1 MRLLNKISIGK
12 RRRKTSGVGVSDDSM
27 ESPSTSK
34 SASDNTLNLQSGSSA
49 DPVPA
54 PVDKSG
60 TGSAGATAA
69 GIVIPV
75 ARFRKPSAG
84 MVVFFLS
91 VVAGVF
97 AVYYSQ
103 NYIEGKVDYYKGQLE
118 KTETMVEVVVP
129 GRRLLT
135 GQPLREQDLLV
146 REIPES
152 YVDNNVLL
160 LSSYEQA
167 LGQEL
172 AFDVEPGKPLLWAH
186 LEGGRTR
193 TFSGLVPEGARA
205 LTVRVDEINSI
216 SGFLQP
222 KDRIDLLMTYG
233 SGDQEAV
240 FPLIQTLEVIA
251 TGLQTRV
258 DKNSVGGKRTFSTIT
273 VNVSPDNA
281 QKITLAQKIGKLTAV
296 LRNPDDADPLSDS
309 PMTTSRLL
317 NKPRKVVARKKP
329 EKPKAPAIEYIIGG
343 A

>member
-1 MRLLNKISIGK
+1 MISLKKISNRLK
-12 RRRKTSGVGVSDDSM
+12 RKSSVNGDSANAAVVSQPASSQHGMSGGSSINSETPSVSDA
-27 ESPSTSK
+27 PSI
-34 SASDNTLNLQSGSSA
+34 ASSVVVNRASR
-49 DPVPA
+49 
-54 PVDKSG
+54 
-60 TGSAGATAA
+60 
-69 GIVIPV
+69 I
-75 ARFRKPSAG
+75 RKPSTG
-84 MVVFFLS
+84 TVVFLFSL
-91 VVAGVF
+91 VAGVF

-103 NYIEGKVDYYKGQLE
+103 SYIEDKVDFYKGQLE
-118 KTETMVEVVVP
+118 KTEPMVEVVVP
-129 GRRLLT
+129 GRRLVT

-160 LSSYEQA
+160 LSTYESA

-186 LEGGRTR
+186 LEGGRTA

-233 SGDQEAV
+233 SGEQEAV

-273 VNVSPDNA
+273 VNVTPDNA

-296 LRNPDDADPLSDS
+296 LRNPDDANPLSDV

-317 NKPRKVVARKKP
+317 NKPKKVIARTKPKKP
-329 EKPKAPAIEYIIGG
+329 KPPAIQYIIGG